1 MAEPR
6 YVVRALKFHCGDES
20 GLDWSGSD
28 EPVWI
33 FTANDEPTPDVRTR
47 RSKEFSNVDSGDTQ
61 SFDMPDNNLVWPQD
75 DGATGATGPIG
86 LSIQLWEVDQGDADT
101 IAKRTEQALNVAEW
115 VPFVGQWVGKVRG
128 FVAGSLVSLISDD
141 LMGSQTI
148 SYTKQRL
155 AQRLPSVG
163 SKITDKFHFS
173 GNSGDIPF
181 GLGGSPDYDL
191 YLEVT
196 RVA

>member
-6 YVVRALKFHCGDES
+6 YVVRATKFHCGDES
-20 GLDWSGSD
+20 GIDWSGSD

-33 FTANDEPTPDVRTR
+33 FTANDESTDGVKTR
-47 RSKEFSNVDSGDTQ
+47 RSEEFSNVDSGDTRN
-61 SFDMPDNNLVWPQD
+61 FNIPNNNLVWPQAD
-75 DGATGATGPIG
+75 NAGGATGPVG
-86 LSIQLWEVDQGDADT
+86 LSIQLWEIDQGDPDT

-115 VPFVGQWVGKVRG
+115 VPVVGEWVGKVG
-128 FVAGSLVSLISDD
+128 GLVSGSLVNLISDD

-148 SYTKQRL
+148 TYTNQRL
-155 AQRLPSVG
+155 AQRLPNVG
-163 SKITDKFHFS
+163 NKITEKFHFS

-191 YLEVT
+191 FLEVT
-196 RVA
+196 RVS